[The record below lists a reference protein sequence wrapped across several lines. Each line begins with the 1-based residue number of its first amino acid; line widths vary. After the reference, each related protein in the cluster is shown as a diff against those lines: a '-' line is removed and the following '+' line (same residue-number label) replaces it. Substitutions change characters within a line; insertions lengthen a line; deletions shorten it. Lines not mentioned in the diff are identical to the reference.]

1 MDSGFDDIRV
11 VNVPTISDYGKD
23 SSDAFAIAKCSAC
36 PSSQMAVVAHSY
48 QNSGRYWLSCVECG
62 TPHVRVGSLVWPSSP
77 PLSTPEGLAP
87 TELAVWRE
95 IRGCL
100 GIGAYT
106 SAVMMCRKMLFHL
119 AVSNG
124 LAAKDDKGR
133 APNFAEATKHLEAEG
148 IITSRMR
155 PWVDRIKDIGN
166 EANHELEAISEKDA
180 LDVARFTEQLLRLS
194 FEMDSL
200 VAAATKADAKE
211 QAVTE

>member
-1 MDSGFDDIRV
+1 MGVIGQGYK
-11 VNVPTISDYGKD
+11 NP
-23 SSDAFAIAKCSAC
+23 
-36 PSSQMAVVAHSY
+36 
-48 QNSGRYWLSCVECG
+48 GRYWLSCVECG
-62 TPHVRVGSLVWPSSP
+62 TPHVKVGSVIWPSSP
-77 PLSTPEGLAP
+77 PLSTPEGLAS
-87 TELAVWRE
+87 TELAVWTE
-95 IRGCL
+95 IRECL

-124 LAAKDDKGR
+124 LPAKDSKGR
-133 APNFAEATKHLEAEG
+133 APNFTEATKHLESEG

-166 EANHELEAISEKDA
+166 EANHELEAIGEKEA

-200 VAAATKADAKE
+200 VAAGTGSEAETADQPAGPDAGT
-211 QAVTE
+211 AV

>member
-1 MDSGFDDIRV
+1 
-11 VNVPTISDYGKD
+11 
-23 SSDAFAIAKCSAC
+23 
-36 PSSQMAVVAHSY
+36 
-48 QNSGRYWLSCVECG
+48 
-62 TPHVRVGSLVWPSSP
+62 
-77 PLSTPEGLAP
+77 
-87 TELAVWRE
+87 
-95 IRGCL
+95 
-100 GIGAYT
+100 
-106 SAVMMCRKMLFHL
+106 MCRKMLFHL